1 MKALV
6 WWSFGCALIPALL
19 FFKNL
24 RLYVKP
30 PLRSE
35 NSRPQVSV
43 LIPARDEERN
53 IGAAI
58 EAVLENRDVDLEVI
72 VLDDHSSD
80 RTADLVSEIAVR
92 DPQVRLECAPELPPG
107 WCGKQHACWILA
119 QHARY
124 PLLVF
129 VDADVRI
136 APDALARIAAFVE
149 RSGADLVSGVP
160 RQITQTWLEKLLIP
174 LVHFVLLGFLPLDR
188 MRKDPSPAFGAG
200 CGQLFAA
207 RREAYFRTGG
217 HREIRES
224 MHDGITLPRSFRRA
238 GFRTDL
244 FDPTSL
250 ASCRMYNSGPEVWSG
265 LSKNAAEGL
274 ANRRVIV
281 PMSVLLFSGQILP
294 WILVLMRPGLWIA
307 WAAALVSLIPRFAAV
322 ARFKQPFESA
332 VLHPIGILLLLVIQW
347 QAFCR
352 KFAGLQPTWKG
363 RTVEQAES
371 SYQKCNLC

>member
-1 MKALV
+1 MKVLA

-19 FFKNL
+19 FLKNL
-24 RLYVKP
+24 RLYSQPPPKP
-30 PLRSE
+30 QRSR
-35 NSRPQVSV
+35 SQVSV

-58 EAVLENRDVDLEVI
+58 EAVLKSRDVDLEVI

-80 RTADLVSEIAVR
+80 RTADLVSEIAAR
-92 DPQVRLECAPELPPG
+92 DPRVRLERAPALPAG
-107 WCGKQHACWILA
+107 WCGKQHACWVLA

-136 APDALARIAAFVE
+136 TSDALARIAAFVE
-149 RSGADLVSGVP
+149 SSGADLVSGVP
-160 RQITQTWLEKLLIP
+160 RQITPTWLEKLLIP

-217 HREIRES
+217 HREICES
-224 MHDGITLPRSFRRA
+224 MHDGITLPRAFRRA

-250 ASCRMYNSGPEVWSG
+250 AACRMYNSGREVWRG
-265 LSKNAAEGL
+265 LSKNATEGL

-294 WILVLMRPGLWIA
+294 WILVLLMPGLWIA

-322 ARFKQPFESA
+322 ARFRQPFESA
-332 VLHPIGILLLLVIQW
+332 LLHPVGILLLLMIQW
-347 QAFCR
+347 QAFFR
-352 KFAGLQPTWKG
+352 KFAGLHPTWKG
-363 RTVEQAES
+363 RIVEQPES